1 LKHRF
6 LVLFEAAGMNG
17 EFATY
22 LIRSL
27 LSEGRL
33 VYEVV
38 EKTSDG
44 IKPRRIEKEGP
55 TGLLVTTTAVRLH
68 PENETRLLSLTVT
81 DTAEQTRAVLQAI
94 AAGPRADLDLTGWV
108 GLQEWLGLAE
118 HRVVVP
124 YASRLAG
131 LIPPVAVRLRRD
143 FGQVLSLVKAHA
155 ILHQQ
160 SRERDPDGRVVA
172 TYADYAAV
180 RELIADY
187 VAEGVEA
194 TVSKTV
200 RQTVDA
206 VDRLTGPDVD
216 AASTTAV
223 AKELRLDKSAA
234 SRRVA
239 TAVHL
244 GYLRNLEDRKG
255 RPARLQVGDPLPDD
269 VTVLPTVEVLQRCSV
284 EGGVRTATPP
294 ADPSDVEEV
303 RL

>member
-1 LKHRF
+1 
-6 LVLFEAAGMNG
+6 
-17 EFATY
+17 
-22 LIRSL
+22 
-27 LSEGRL
+27 
-33 VYEVV
+33 
-38 EKTSDG
+38 
-44 IKPRRIEKEGP
+44 
-55 TGLLVTTTAVRLH
+55 
-68 PENETRLLSLTVT
+68 
-81 DTAEQTRAVLQAI
+81 
-94 AAGPRADLDLTGWV
+94 
-108 GLQEWLGLAE
+108 
-118 HRVVVP
+118 
-124 YASRLAG
+124 
-131 LIPPVAVRLRRD
+131 
-143 FGQVLSLVKAHA
+143 
-155 ILHQQ
+155 
-160 SRERDPDGRVVA
+160 VVA
-172 TYADYAAV
+172 TYADYVAV

-200 RQTVDA
+200 RQTVEA
-206 VDRLTGPDVD
+206 VERLTGPGVD
-216 AASTTAV
+216 AASIIAV

-269 VTVLPTVEVLQRCSV
+269 VTVLPTVEVLQRCRV